1 MAKGYQMIESCNS
14 SFNFIP
20 YGKIFLSDDPVR
32 KHHPL
37 ASVGGKTDPLEPRH
51 ARDQLLLQ
59 HHHLCLSGLILQY
72 IHCDLCLSVVIRP
85 RYTWGP
91 SYGSECLK
99 HTDVVETQ

>member
-51 ARDQLLLQ
+51 ARYQLLLQ
-59 HHHLCLSGLILQY
+59 HYHLCLSGYLKI
-72 IHCDLCLSVVIRP
+72 
-85 RYTWGP
+85 YT
-91 SYGSECLK
+91 L
-99 HTDVVETQ
+99 